1 MKSTPTRRVLT
12 VLALA
17 LLPLL
22 LIGCAAERIRQEGIS
37 LIEQGRYEEGMAKLE
52 EAAREDPTE
61 QRYRATLIAAR
72 ERVVARLNGLAD
84 RALTA
89 DNLLEAETQYRRV
102 LALDPRN
109 ERALSGL
116 RTIER
121 QGSVDDLV
129 KQGQAALKKGDTDQ
143 AQRLAETALAIN
155 PRHPGATKLRAQIDD
170 MIAKEGISYPT
181 LKSKLAKPVSL
192 EFRDANL
199 KMVFDVLS
207 RTSGVN
213 FVFDKDVRSDIKAT
227 IFVKKL
233 AVEDAIDLLL
243 LQSQLEKR
251 VINENTLMIFPNTP
265 QKLKDF
271 QDLVIKS
278 FYVSNAD
285 VKQTLNMLKTI
296 LKTKDIYVDE
306 KLNLLVMRDTPD
318 AIRIAEKLIT
328 AQDIAEPE
336 VVLDVEVL
344 EVVRATDLNLGV
356 QLPEQ
361 ISFTASVRDNYNI
374 RGPTEIQGTLNLR
387 DRVGSGNILAN
398 PRIRVK
404 NREKAKLM
412 IGDRVPVISSATT
425 PVSGTVTT
433 GASNLVVSQS
443 VQYLDVGLK
452 LEVEPTIHLADE
464 VAIKVNL
471 EVNTLGTKTETQQ
484 GTVAYQVGT
493 RTATT
498 MLQIKDGET
507 QTLGG
512 LIRDDELRSLQQVP
526 FIGDIPVLGWLFR
539 NYSKQG
545 TKTEIVLSITP
556 RIVRNIRQYVPSVT
570 EYVSGSES
578 SIKAR
583 VPGQRPVAEAD
594 SVALRGAGAAPTTRP
609 APVARPAAAVPAP
622 ASAAPPPATAAPVPA
637 AGDEDAAD
645 SGAAPPSAQPIAV
658 TLQGSGD
665 VKVGQEFL
673 LTVPTVAEQP
683 LVSTALQVSYD
694 AQALRVVEVTE
705 GDLMKQDAGQT
716 SFSHKVE
723 PATGKIFIGL
733 SRAGGTAVTGR
744 GNLVTIKFAAIA
756 EKPKAPI
763 QVVTF
768 SGVGAGN
775 KSLPATLPAPFEVK
789 VGQ

>member
-1 MKSTPTRRVLT
+1 MKSTSIRRVLS

-22 LIGCAAERIRQEGIS
+22 LIGCAAERTRQEGIT
-37 LIEQGRYEEGMAKLE
+37 LLENGRYEEGMAKLE
-52 EAAREDPTE
+52 EATREAPTE
-61 QRYRATLIAAR
+61 QLYRATLIAAR
-72 ERVVARLNGLAD
+72 ERVVARLNGLGD
-84 RALTA
+84 RALAA

-102 LALDPRN
+102 LAFEPRN

-121 QGSVDDLV
+121 QGSVDELV
-129 KQGQAALKKGDTDQ
+129 KQGQAALKKGDMDQ

-155 PRHPGATKLRAQIDD
+155 SRHPGANKLLAQIDD
-170 MIAKEGISYPT
+170 LIAKEGISYPT

-278 FYVSNAD
+278 FYVTNAD

-356 QLPEQ
+356 QLPEA

-622 ASAAPPPATAAPVPA
+622 ASAAPAPATAAPVPA

-645 SGAAPPSAQPIAV
+645 SGTAPPSAQPIAV

-673 LTVPTVAEQP
+673 LTVPTVTEQP

-756 EKPKAPI
+756 EKPKAPV